1 MKKII
6 FLDRDEVIN
15 KTPTGK
21 KYILQE
27 DEVIFKKANLIGL
40 KRLSK
45 KGFRFIVITNQ
56 RCINSGLI
64 KASQLDKI
72 HNFMKDYLFRNYGIE
87 IIDFFYCPHLITDNC
102 ECRKPKPGLFL
113 QAKSKYNINEP
124 SIMIGDQLTDCLA
137 AIQAN
142 VYCILIKNKNQS
154 SDEEIINSKLYL
166 GFFLNINLA
175 VGEIEKFYKV

>member
-1 MKKII
+1 
-6 FLDRDEVIN
+6 
-15 KTPTGK
+15 
-21 KYILQE
+21 
-27 DEVIFKKANLIGL
+27 
-40 KRLSK
+40 
-45 KGFRFIVITNQ
+45 
-56 RCINSGLI
+56 
-64 KASQLDKI
+64 
-72 HNFMKDYLFRNYGIE
+72 MKDYLFRNYGIE